1 MAAVLKKSGRQSWSV
16 AMFELWRA
24 SIIIFVREL
33 LTPRLNDHNCHRIL
47 VRAPVKSGKREIVE
61 YSAQRDYCSNPTQVH
76 AFISAWHRKAD
87 DDQRSELRI
96 HNTEV
101 FSINNAKNSH
111 ACNEWIA
118 RQLTEGRRVILHIDE
133 CDYGSGGRQILGR
146 IYREYRSHNMVV
158 FVLYSA
164 TPQEVLFS
172 GELDEEDEAG
182 YDADYEELVDDIMG
196 HNLPLEYVP
205 PPNYCGAARFLDE
218 GLVFDAKPFFYYQ
231 NDAVQLSPQ
240 GKEIMADLRR
250 SLRRNPQRN
259 VIVLRLSSGE
269 GARKDNKQ
277 IYQFLNGIRTCPELQ
292 GVEVI
297 ADNMQNKNDPIDGIR
312 SQTIEWSNE
321 SYWED
326 KILWKKP
333 TICVIDQTASRST
346 EFVCHH
352 RIFAMHDFRNKVVYT
367 TVSQAQERV
376 CHYASEDGG
385 SRYRTFQPIRVY
397 GHRKTFELSA
407 GLIDYGTFMT
417 NPWYKKKIDC
427 RRAARMQHQGDRY
440 EIKNTVTNELHVDY
454 CIPLPLL
461 GAERVLLDLDSFVE
475 VKVSPRV
482 RGRIKRIPIIGC
494 EFIPCTQE
502 TFASKLLR
510 IAEITGVDADIRNP
524 FIRSATEG
532 MKDGLWQGYLREW
545 NVFDYNTVTSNSGW
559 GIDDHEG
566 STRVTI
572 CYKNGTLGVA
582 VRWNTGE
589 QHDVSS
595 LEKFKSMY
603 NA

>member
-61 YSAQRDYCSNPTQVH
+61 YSAQRDYCSNPIQVH

-101 FSINNAKNSH
+101 FSIINAKNSH
-111 ACNEWIA
+111 TCNEWIA

-133 CDYGSGGRQILGR
+133 CDFGSGHRQMLAR
-146 IYREYRSHNMVV
+146 VYREYRSHNMVV

-164 TPQEVLFS
+164 TPEEVIHS
-172 GELDEEDEAG
+172 GELDEEDNKE
-182 YDADYEELVDDIMG
+182 DAADCEELVNDC
-196 HNLPLEYVP
+196 HKLPLEYIP

-231 NDAVQLSPQ
+231 NDTVQLSPQ

-250 SLRRNPQRN
+250 SLHRNIQRN

-269 GARKDNKQ
+269 GSKKDNKQ
-277 IYQFLNGIRTCPELQ
+277 IYQFLNGIRTCHELQ

-297 ADNMQNKNDPIDGIR
+297 ADNMQNKIGHIDGIR
-312 SQTIEWSNE
+312 SETIEWSNE

-352 RIFAMHDFRNKVVYT
+352 RIFAMHDFRNTVVYT

-385 SRYRTFQPIRVY
+385 SRYRTFQRIRVY

-407 GLIDYGTFMT
+407 RRIDCRTFMT

-440 EIKNTVTNELHVDY
+440 EIKNTVTNELHHDY

-482 RGRIKRIPIIGC
+482 RGRIQRRFIIDY

-502 TFASKLLR
+502 TFASKLPR
-510 IAEITGVDADIRNP
+510 IAEITGVVANIRNP
-524 FIRSATEG
+524 FIRSAKEG
-532 MKDGLWQGYLREW
+532 LIDGKWQGNMRVW
-545 NVFDYNTVTSNSGW
+545 KVFNYDEVKRNSGC
-559 GIDDHEG
+559 GMDDDDG
-566 STRVTI
+566 TRLTI

-595 LEKFKSMY
+595 LETYKSMY
-603 NA
+603 KA

>member
-76 AFISAWHRKAD
+76 AFISAWHRTAD
-87 DDQRSELRI
+87 EDQRSELRI

-101 FSINNAKNSH
+101 FSIINAKNSH

-182 YDADYEELVDDIMG
+182 YDADYEELVNDIMG

-218 GLVFDAKPFFYYQ
+218 DLVFNAKPFFYYQ

-440 EIKNTVTNELHVDY
+440 EIKNTITNELHVDY
-454 CIPLPLL
+454 CIPLTLL

-482 RGRIKRIPIIGC
+482 RGRIKRMPIIGC

-502 TFASKLLR
+502 TFASKLPR
-510 IAEITGVDADIRNP
+510 IAEITGVVPDIRNP

-572 CYKNGTLGVA
+572 CYKNDTLGVA

-589 QHDVSS
+589 QRDVSS
-595 LEKFKSMY
+595 LETFKSMY
-603 NA
+603 KA